1 MFLLGAA
8 KSGISPILL
17 VGAIEIET
25 ICSKGSG
32 SYGMRRAGIVCG
44 PGEAPICDGGLRP
57 IQGSVPI
64 R

>member
-8 KSGISPILL
+8 KSGIPPILL
-17 VGAIEIET
+17 VGAIET